1 MSELL
6 TKVYNPDYYSEDEMQ
21 KDVEIYLKQKTF
33 YKQIPRPPYRIEVK
47 PRFIREFRIP
57 EVGRISDHII
67 YFSKRKII
75 NIECKLDNY
84 IEVIAQATDHL
95 RWADYSMI
103 CLPLKWQYIPNKYIS
118 EIIDKGLGLMYYLK
132 DVGIFQF
139 INPKRNRNKEDKI
152 RKAIVD
158 RIEPLKLA
166 I

>member
-6 TKVYNPDYYSEDEMQ
+6 TNVYKPDHFTEDEMQ
-21 KDVEIYLKQKTF
+21 KDVETYLKQKTF
-33 YKQIPRPPYRIEVK
+33 YKQIPRYPYRIELK
-47 PRFIREFRIP
+47 PKFIREFRIP

-67 YFSKRKII
+67 YISSKKII
-75 NIECKLDNY
+75 NIECKKENY

-103 CLPLKWQYIPNKYIS
+103 CLPLHWQYIPNKYIS
-118 EIIDKGLGLMYYLK
+118 EIINKGLGLMYYLK

-139 INPKRNRNKEDKI
+139 INPKFNKDKDAKI

-158 RIEPLKLA
+158 RIEPLKLTL
-166 I
+166 